1 MGQIA
6 LLREFGQRL
15 SGMRPERHRGGTES
29 VKSKI
34 GYLASYARIAIHIG
48 KFSPLFP
55 KMARRTRNKIAQ
67 TPPAGLRLLPVIS
80 AASVSPR
87 TLTPRVEES

>member
-1 MGQIA
+1 MGAGIGQIP

-15 SGMRPERHRGGTES
+15 SGIRLGRRRDGAES

-48 KFSPLFP
+48 KFSLSVP
-55 KMARRTRNKIAQ
+55 KIGAPHAQ
-67 TPPAGLRLLPVIS
+67 
-80 AASVSPR
+80 
-87 TLTPRVEES
+87 

>member
-1 MGQIA
+1 MITTLAWIGAGMGQIA

-15 SGMRPERHRGGTES
+15 SGMRPERHRDGAES

-48 KFSPLFP
+48 EFSPQ
-55 KMARRTRNKIAQ
+55 MR
-67 TPPAGLRLLPVIS
+67 
-80 AASVSPR
+80 
-87 TLTPRVEES
+87 